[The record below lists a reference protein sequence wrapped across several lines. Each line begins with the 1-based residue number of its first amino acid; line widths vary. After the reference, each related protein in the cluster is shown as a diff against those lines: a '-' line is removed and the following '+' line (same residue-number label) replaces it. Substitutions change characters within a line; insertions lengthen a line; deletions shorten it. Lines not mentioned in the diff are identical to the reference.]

1 MTQENFLKV
10 NYSGDVRT
18 ANKQTNKQKQKQKQK
33 KQKQKK
39 PSKGEIKTNNIY
51 RKAEYL
57 LENHFPRMTY
67 FK

>member
-1 MTQENFLKV
+1 
-10 NYSGDVRT
+10 VRT